1 MFPLKLRG
9 TIPSTLS
16 HKIDPWVQT
25 HAHENKDNLV
35 ELDESLHHV
44 QVVVVMDNPGSNPLG
59 EAVQVP
65 GDLGEPVID
74 HDDGA
79 PVSTVTDAAA
89 QGLWQKG

>member
-1 MFPLKLRG
+1 M
-9 TIPSTLS
+9 S
-16 HKIDPWVQT
+16 HEIDPWVETQAQGKRRQAEGT
-25 HAHENKDNLV
+25 NLV